1 MTVCAQDKVLLNVI
15 HRYLRKVKRVKTF
28 DLQRNKQMSI
38 SSIDVYNFLLPLHHY
53 KQILEFG
60 TLLHMNAKCIS
71 SCKIIYYR
79 ILIFAHAFHI

>member
-38 SSIDVYNFLLPLHHY
+38 SSIDVYNFLFPLHYY
-53 KQILEFG
+53 KQILEFAIS
-60 TLLHMNAKCIS
+60 LHIS
-71 SCKIIYYR
+71 TSNNPKS
-79 ILIFAHAFHI
+79 AQNSPSS